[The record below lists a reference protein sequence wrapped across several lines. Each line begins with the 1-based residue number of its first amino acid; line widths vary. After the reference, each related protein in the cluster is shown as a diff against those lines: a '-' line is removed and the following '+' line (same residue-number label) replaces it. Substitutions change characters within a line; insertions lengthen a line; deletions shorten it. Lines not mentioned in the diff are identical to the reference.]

1 MAVNGLH
8 LPFELLS
15 DAEFHLCRGLRLP
28 SFKAAGQRLLRRLTL
43 VVRDGVIVKLH
54 YPVFPSEEDV
64 AWVLSW
70 LVVNQAGPCDQTFE
84 PRPPKRGL
92 VDFRKRSV
100 ESAG

>member
-1 MAVNGLH
+1 LH

-15 DAEFHLCRGLRLP
+15 DAEFYLCCGLRLP

-54 YPVFPSEEDV
+54 YPVFPPEEDA

-70 LVVNQAGPCDQTFE
+70 LVANQAGPCDQN
-84 PRPPKRGL
+84 
-92 VDFRKRSV
+92 V
-100 ESAG
+100 